1 MNIKKYQSLQNLST
15 SIDNT
20 LILISPWRND
30 HFSWLFYTFVY
41 KNNEALSFL

>member
-1 MNIKKYQSLQNLST
+1 MNIKKYQST

-30 HFSWLFYTFVY
+30 HFSWLFYTCRMFT
-41 KNNEALSFL
+41 KTM